1 MGGGAVTEPLP
12 PRIMHCT
19 VVYPLELYP
28 AFFGYYFFNA
38 MMGVLQL
45 LHIFWAF
52 LIIRMAHKFITGKV
66 KGGGGPSPGPGGS
79 HGPHPGRV
87 TAPVL
92 GVTAPFGGV
101 SQPPSWGCL

>member
-66 KGGGGPSPGPGGS
+66 KGGGGPSPGPGG
-79 HGPHPGRV
+79 
-87 TAPVL
+87 
-92 GVTAPFGGV
+92 
-101 SQPPSWGCL
+101 CL